1 MEDDRRAMAKR
12 IGVISDTH
20 GLLRPEARNKLLGCD
35 LIVHAGDIGNPSIL
49 EDLRRIAEVAV
60 RGNVDTGHWADDLP
74 EIEYVTVEDRQLC
87 IIHDIET
94 LDLDPV
100 AAGLN
105 VVVYGHSHKPAVD
118 WKDGVL
124 YLNPGSIGPRRFR
137 LPVSMAILSIADGQ
151 VCPEIIALEV

>member
-1 MEDDRRAMAKR
+1 MAKR

-20 GLLRPEARNKLLGCD
+20 GLLRPEAASKLRGCD
-35 LIVHAGDIGNPSIL
+35 LIVHAGDIGNPSVL
-49 EDLRRIAEVAV
+49 EDLRQIAEVVAV

-74 EIEYVTVEDRQLC
+74 EIEYVTVDDKQLC
-87 IIHDIET
+87 VVHNIEM

-105 VVVYGHSHKPAVD
+105 IVVYGHSHKPAVD

-137 LPVSMAILSIADGQ
+137 LPVSMAFLRVEPECVA
-151 VCPEIIALEV
+151 PEIVSLEDEPI